1 MSDLL
6 SARHITLPLRDQYE
20 GVRHAAAARRQTR
33 RRGQVRS

>member
-6 SARHITLPLRDQYE
+6 SARHITPPLPDQYE
-20 GVRHAAAARRQTR
+20 GVRHGVAARRQIR

>member
-6 SARHITLPLRDQYE
+6 CARHITLPRREQYE
-20 GVRHAAAARRQTR
+20 GVRHVVAARRQTR